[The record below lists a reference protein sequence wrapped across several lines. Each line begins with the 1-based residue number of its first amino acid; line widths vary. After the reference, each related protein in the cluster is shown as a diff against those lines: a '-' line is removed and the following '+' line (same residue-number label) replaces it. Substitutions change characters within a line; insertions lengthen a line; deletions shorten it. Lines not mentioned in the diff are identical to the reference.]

1 MPMIGLLSGFLLS
14 VANPVPEPPRPA
26 KPLPVHVGGR
36 VLRASD
42 GSLLFGWP
50 GVYFESRF
58 NGTAVLVAVDS
69 TTEQMRVL
77 VDGQQKA
84 LLDKAGRTRL
94 AIRDLPPGDH
104 VVRLEKLT
112 ESQAGGG
119 RFLAFYPIVG
129 STPLPAMKRQRQIEF
144 IGDSYTVGYGNT
156 SPGTTCTKQ
165 EVHDRTDTQ
174 RAFGPITANRLGAD
188 YRVIAYSGRG
198 VVRNYGGDAPD
209 ITMPTLYPRVL
220 PDDAAHLVGTEA
232 GWRPQVIVIALGTND
247 FSTPLHVGERWQT
260 SDALRADFREKYGAF
275 AKGILARQPQASLI
289 LLAPAKA
296 DADVRRVAANVTAG
310 STRSVTTLSLGK
322 LALAGCDYH
331 PSLADHRALA
341 AMLQTALGRMP
352 GLWPGQ

>member
-1 MPMIGLLSGFLLS
+1 MPMIGLLSGVLLS
-14 VANPVPEPPRPA
+14 VANPPGAAQPA

-36 VLRASD
+36 VLRAPD

-69 TTEQMRVL
+69 MTEQMRVL

-84 LLDKAGRTRL
+84 SLDRAGRTRM
-94 AIRDLPPGDH
+94 AIRNLPPGDH

-112 ESQAGGG
+112 ESQTGGG

-144 IGDSYTVGYGNT
+144 IGDSYSVGYGNT

-174 RAFGPITANRLGAD
+174 HAFGPLAANRLGAD
-188 YRVIAYSGRG
+188 YRVIAFSGRG
-198 VVRNYGGDAPD
+198 VVRNYDGDAPD
-209 ITMPTLYPRVL
+209 APMPVLYPRAL
-220 PDDAAHLVGTEA
+220 PDDATHLVGTEA

-247 FSTPLHVGERWQT
+247 FSTPLHAGERWQ
-260 SDALRADFREKYGAF
+260 SQDALRGDFREKYVAF
-275 AKGILARQPQASLI
+275 AKGILTRQPQASVI

-296 DADVRRVAANVTAG
+296 EADVRRVATTLTAG
-310 STRSVTTLSLGK
+310 NSRSVTSLSLGK

-341 AMLQTALGRMP
+341 STLQTALGRMP